1 MSLEAC
7 YRMMWVTLHG
17 MSLLMG
23 GLSLVALFLSFFI
36 PEQGAYAIV
45 WLVGA
50 SIIALGLPPLEPQA
64 PRRDWPPS
72 RGRQLLVKIT
82 QQSPIIRRL
91 SEWARW

>member
-7 YRMMWVTLHG
+7 YRMMWIALRG

-64 PRRDWPPS
+64 PRRGQS
-72 RGRQLLVKIT
+72 YSKGRQLFMKV
-82 QQSPIIRRL
+82 SRRSSIIRRL
-91 SEWARW
+91 SELARW